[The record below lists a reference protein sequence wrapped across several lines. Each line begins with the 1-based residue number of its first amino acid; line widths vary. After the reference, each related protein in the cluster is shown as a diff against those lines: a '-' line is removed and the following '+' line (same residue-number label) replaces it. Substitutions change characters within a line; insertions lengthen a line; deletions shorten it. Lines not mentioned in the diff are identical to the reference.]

1 MTHQIIA
8 ANELG
13 RNSRVV
19 LDLDE
24 MPYLVDSVTPGMK
37 PDTLLVTFS
46 SGDMRTYTPR
56 EPVIVHA

>member
-1 MTHQIIA
+1 MSHQIIA
-8 ANELG
+8 AEDLA

-24 MPYLVDSVTPGMK
+24 MPYLVDSITPGMK

-46 SGDMRTYTPR
+46 SGDIRSYTPR
-56 EPVIVHA
+56 EPVVTSA

>member
-24 MPYLVDSVTPGMK
+24 MPYLVDSVAPGMK

-56 EPVIVHA
+56 EPVIVRD